1 MQCLCV
7 LFSFFFSNRC
17 FATSAKL
24 NEAPIETKKTATA
37 EKSVPNYSFMANIF
51 RGKVESSQVFPYPY
65 YLTEEESETLAMVV
79 DPVSRFF
86 AVSSNIFVYLDL
98 LVIINLIYIIIHNNK
113 FYLAGY

>member
-1 MQCLCV
+1 MCV
-7 LFSFFFSNRC
+7 LFSSFSSNRC

-24 NEAPIETKKTATA
+24 NEAPIETKKTAA
-37 EKSVPNYSFMANIF
+37 AVPNYSFMANIF

-86 AVSSNIFVYLDL
+86 AVSSKIFVYLDFL
-98 LVIINLIYIIIHNNK
+98 MTFNNK